1 MVLISPLCK
10 CKLKKSCPKESY
22 ITPIQMQMIVKH
34 ASTQEN
40 NIAGLINQM
49 AQELGENPIAALGQI
64 QFAMI

>member
-10 CKLKKSCPKESY
+10 CKLKKNCPKESY

-40 NIAGLINQM
+40 NIAGLIKQM

>member
-1 MVLISPLCK
+1 
-10 CKLKKSCPKESY
+10 
-22 ITPIQMQMIVKH
+22 MQMIVKH

-49 AQELGENPIAALGQI
+49 AQELGVNPIAALGQI